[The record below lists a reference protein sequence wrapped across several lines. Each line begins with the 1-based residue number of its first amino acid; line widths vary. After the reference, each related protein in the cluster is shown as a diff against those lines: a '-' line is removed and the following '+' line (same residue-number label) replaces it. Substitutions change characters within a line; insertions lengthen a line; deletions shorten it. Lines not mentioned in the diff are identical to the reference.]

1 MMFFSTTKIKIY
13 LYTKTIDGH
22 WGIDRLAH
30 LAQSKLGL
38 DPRSGSLFV
47 FFNKSKT
54 RAKIYY
60 FDGSGSCLFYKRLEK
75 GQFKFPRIAEGGV
88 SCDIAPTELSLLLE
102 GGRLENISKP
112 APWNP
117 EMRVSSH

>member
-1 MMFFSTTKIKIY
+1 MFFSTTKIKIY
-13 LYTKTIDGH
+13 LYAKTIDGR

-54 RAKIYY
+54 RAKIFYY
-60 FDGSGSCLFYKRLEK
+60 DGSGSSLFYKRIEK
-75 GQFKFPRIAEGGV
+75 GQFKFPKIAEGQL

-102 GGRLENISKP
+102 GGRLEYITKP
-112 APWNP
+112 APWQP
-117 EMRVSSH
+117 EMRVNSY